1 MDHYFD
7 WYRIFEAV
15 RLARMQLTGSV
26 RVYRTSIERDCAS
39 NRVLIEIWEETK
51 NKLKEKYFSNSYK
64 HCLLDELHHLRQGN
78 MSVQRYTTV
87 FDDRTLCCEL
97 QENPHQIISRFH
109 FGLRTDIQ

>member
-78 MSVQRYTTV
+78 MSVQGYTTV
-87 FDDRTLCCEL
+87 FDDQPCAVSYKKTPIKSFLGFIL
-97 QENPHQIISRFH
+97 
-109 FGLRTDIQ
+109 G